1 MSEPLA
7 TPGDVESRV
16 SLPPNVRLL
25 GLTSLLND
33 IASEMI
39 YPLLSVF
46 LLSVLGGR
54 ETFLGLIEG
63 VAESTASLLKLFSG
77 GWSDRTGRR
86 KGFVVFGYT
95 LAAIARPLVGL
106 AAAPWQ
112 VLVARFADR
121 VGKGVRTAPRDA
133 MIAESVAPGVRGR
146 AFGFHRAMDHLG
158 AAIGPVLATLWL
170 YFRPG
175 DYRTMFLV
183 TIVPGLIV
191 AAVAALGLK
200 ETRREPDADSEAAEK
215 LGPLGAFDRRFR
227 WLLAAIF
234 VFTLGNSSDL
244 FLLHRAEQLGV
255 TPAWLPMLW
264 CTFSLAKSI
273 GNLFAGRATDRVGS
287 RPMLIAG
294 WLVYAIIYVAFAMAT
309 QAWHIWALFGG
320 YAVFYAMAEPAEKAL
335 VAEFAGPRRGLA
347 FGWFHFALGVAAF
360 PANLL
365 CGVLYQAYGPWGA
378 FGFGGAMA
386 LVATA
391 LLLPLFAV
399 RPARDASLRG

>member
-1 MSEPLA
+1 VNESLA
-7 TPGDVESRV
+7 SPGEADSRV
-16 SLPPNVRLL
+16 ALPANVRLL

-39 YPLLSVF
+39 YPLLPVF
-46 LLSVLGGR
+46 LLGLLGGG
-54 ETFLGLIEG
+54 EAILGLIEG

-133 MIAESVAPGVRGR
+133 MIAESVEPGIRGR

-170 YFRPG
+170 YFRPD

-183 TIVPGLIV
+183 TIVPGLMV
-191 AAVAALGLK
+191 VAVAALGLK
-200 ETRREPDADSEAAEK
+200 ETRREREADSVPAER
-215 LGPLGAFDRRFR
+215 LGPLGAFDNRFR
-227 WLLAAIF
+227 WLLAAIV

-244 FLLHRAEQLGV
+244 FLLRRAEQLGV
-255 TPAWLPMLW
+255 TPVWLPMLW
-264 CTFSLAKSI
+264 CAFSLAKSA
-273 GNLFAGRATDRVGS
+273 GNLLAGRATDRLGS
-287 RPMLIAG
+287 RPMLVIG
-294 WLVYAIIYVAFAMAT
+294 WSVYAVIYAAFAMAT
-309 QAWHIWALFGG
+309 QAWHAWALFGG
-320 YAVFYAMAEPAEKAL
+320 YALFYAMTEPAEKAL

-365 CGVLYQAYGPWGA
+365 CGILYQKYGPWGA

-391 LLLPLFAV
+391 LLVPLFAMA
-399 RPARDASLRG
+399 PAGDTSRRS